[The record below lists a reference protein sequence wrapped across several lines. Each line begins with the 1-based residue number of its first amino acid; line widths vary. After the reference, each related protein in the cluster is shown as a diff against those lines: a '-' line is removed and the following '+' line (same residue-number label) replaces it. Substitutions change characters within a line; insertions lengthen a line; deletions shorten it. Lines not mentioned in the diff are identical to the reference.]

1 MVELGYGCIR
11 GANMMV
17 SDKKMNVTNPE
28 WGQTRAVV
36 PLELLG
42 GTSQEEDTNVEEV

>member
-11 GANMMV
+11 GANMMG
-17 SDKKMNVTNPE
+17 SGEKMNITDPE

-42 GTSQEEDTNVEEV
+42 GISQEEDTNVEEV